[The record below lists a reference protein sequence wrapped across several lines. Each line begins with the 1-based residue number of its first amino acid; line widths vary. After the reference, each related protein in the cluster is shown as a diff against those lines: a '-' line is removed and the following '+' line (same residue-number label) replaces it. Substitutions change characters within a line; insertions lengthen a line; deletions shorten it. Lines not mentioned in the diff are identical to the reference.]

1 MLTRRHFLTHSCS
14 LGIASATVSS
24 SLLQLGLSRTAAAQ
38 SAPGYKALVCILL
51 AGGND
56 SFNMLVPT
64 ENGQYAE
71 YRNIRADLSL
81 EQSQLLS
88 LPGTASNG
96 LSYGLHPGM
105 PELEAL
111 FRDGD
116 AALIANVGTL
126 LEPYDAQAVENGT
139 ARLPLGLFSHS
150 DQINQWQTA
159 VPNGRIGQGWAGRIA
174 DIRREANV
182 QNGVSMN
189 ISLSGSNVFQSG
201 NEVSEHTISAA
212 GDGGDGINAY
222 DDGSDFGALKKRM
235 VDDLLAVQ
243 QQNVFRREYS
253 RRLRAA
259 IDSQAV
265 FVDALQ
271 SAPVLATSF
280 SSSNFSQSLRQ
291 IARVIAA
298 RDTLGVT
305 RQTFFVSVGGWDHH
319 DDVLENQAAM
329 LPAISRGLL
338 EFRDALIEL
347 DMLNAGND
355 VYQLGFRAH
364 TDFERKRIR
373 SRLGRTPHRYGRL
386 RDRWRDIR
394 RLSAAICIEPVGR
407 WPRCIRANY
416 VGGRILRGAGH
427 VVRRE
432 RDGVRPHSPQRAI
445 LLLAGKRAAADRIP
459 VGVAVGKPNDATMH

>member
-1 MLTRRHFLTHSCS
+1 MMTRRHFLTHSCS

-64 ENGQYAE
+64 DNGQYAQ
-71 YRNIRADLSL
+71 YRNIRADLAL
-81 EQSQLLS
+81 EQSQLLR

-111 FRDGD
+111 FSDGD

-126 LEPYDAQAVENGT
+126 LEPYDAQGVESGT

-159 VPNGRIGQGWAGRIA
+159 VPDGRIGQGWAGRIA

-222 DDGSDFGALKKRM
+222 DDGSDFGTLKKRM

-271 SAPVLATSF
+271 SAPALTTPF

-298 RDTLGVT
+298 RDTLGAT
-305 RQTFFVSVGGWDHH
+305 RQTFFVAVGGWDHH

-329 LPAISRGLL
+329 LPAISRGLQ
-338 EFRDALIEL
+338 EFRDALVEL
-347 DMLNAGND
+347 DVLNE
-355 VYQLGFRAH
+355 VTTF
-364 TDFERKRIR
+364 TSSDF
-373 SRLGRTPHRYGRL
+373 GRTLTSNGKGSDHGWGGHHIVMGGSVAGGAIYGDYPL
-386 RDRWRDIR
+386 
-394 RLSAAICIEPVGR
+394 LSASSPLDVGR
-407 WPRCIRANY
+407 GVYAPTTSVDEYFAELATWFGVSATE
-416 VGGRILRGAGH
+416 LDH
-427 VVRRE
+427 VLPNVRSFY
-432 RDGVRPHSPQRAI
+432 SPESGQPPIGFLTA
-445 LLLAGKRAAADRIP
+445 
-459 VGVAVGKPNDATMH
+459 